1 MTGRVPHFR
10 DDGPASLPALL
21 AEASRAE
28 RAADWDEAFAG
39 YERLFSAAIDA
50 GEVETAADA
59 LRGLSRICQQWK
71 AFDEAAEF
79 ADLSLEIAVRSG
91 YTRAAARAMNTL
103 AVIRFLQH
111 DVHGARDL
119 YLAALQGATDCG
131 DDALVGWSCQN
142 LGVISNL
149 QGDLREARALY
160 LESVASSVR
169 SGDGTTAMTA
179 YNSLGMISVDLE
191 EWTESSLYFDRGLEV
206 AEQLGDVATRAIL
219 LANRAEPLIFVGE
232 IDRALDTLTQAEEL
246 AHEITDQRTLSEVN
260 RFRGVICRIQHRT
273 EEAQEHLFR
282 AIEIASESK
291 LELERAEALEEVAR
305 LRWQEGRPG
314 AARATAREA
323 LHAYRDLGTDQAEQ
337 RILSLLEEWVAGTAS

>member
-1 MTGRVPHFR
+1 MTRRMAVFSDEGV
-10 DDGPASLPALL
+10 ASLSTLL
-21 AEASRAE
+21 AEATRME

-50 GEVETAADA
+50 VAVETAADA

-71 AFDEAAEF
+71 KFEEAEEF
-79 ADLSLEIAVRSG
+79 ADLSLEIATRSG
-91 YTRAAARAMNTL
+91 YMRAAARATNTL
-103 AVIRFLQH
+103 AVIRFLEH
-111 DVHGARDL
+111 DVQGAGEL
-119 YLAALQGATDCG
+119 YRAALQGATDCG

-169 SGDGTTAMTA
+169 SGDATTAMTA

-191 EWTESSLYFDRGLEV
+191 EWTESVLYFDRGLEL
-206 AEQLGDVATRAIL
+206 AEQLGDVAVRAVL

-232 IDRALDTLTQAEEL
+232 IDRALDTLEQAEEL

-282 AIEIASESK
+282 AIEIAAESK

-305 LRWQEGRPG
+305 LRWQEGRAG

-323 LHAYRDLGTDQAEQ
+323 LHAYREIGTDQAVE
-337 RILSLLEEWVAGTAS
+337 RILALLEEWVSGPAT